1 MAEWLGIKIELMTN
15 PIMVQLAQGIGKPL
29 LNVMLGVK
37 LFCEGVHFFEN
48 FTLCDLDNFD
58 VKETHFW
65 MPTK

>member
-1 MAEWLGIKIELMTN
+1 MTN

-58 VKETHFW
+58 VKETHF
-65 MPTK
+65 